1 MTVESGISSVPD
13 MARVWSSETPD
24 KVALIDGG
32 RVVNYAQL
40 NERSN
45 RIANTLVAAG
55 VRPGSHVGFLG
66 KNSAAFFEIW
76 VGANKAGCALAP
88 LNWRGAALEIVEVV
102 HDANVSLIFAGR
114 HFTELAERVRRA
126 PGTRVQVIHEDELEQ
141 WFSRGGS
148 TDPGIAVPDSATALL
163 GYTSGTT
170 AAPKGVPITH
180 GALMNWFRATATE
193 PSVNWNSDDIGLMV
207 MPNFH
212 LAGTLVSLA
221 ALYHGAPLATLSA
234 FEPTAFI
241 YAVAAHRPTVTCL
254 VPTAL
259 QMLLDH
265 KSGQP
270 ADFSSLRRILYAG
283 SPIGQHTLQQALDT
297 FDCDFVQFYGTTET
311 FIITLLRPEQH
322 RLDNPDLLK
331 SCGQPIPGVELR
343 IVDPNGRDLPDGKAG
358 EVLLRSPWM
367 FRGYWNNPDAT
378 ATAII
383 DGWYHTGD
391 AGIRDHNGN
400 LFLVD
405 RLKDMIVSGGENIYS
420 AEVER
425 ALAAHPSVQS
435 VAVVGA
441 PDKKWGERVVAFVV
455 PYPDTP
461 VEVSELVSHCRRPRA
476 ERPKKQLCANSL
488 KESSRG
494 LSVDIQRRPIRRP
507 DDRDHRRRQRDR
519 AMHRPRTRRVGCK
532 RGDRGPQPR
541 QARRRARR
549 DPRGRGAGFRPCR
562 RHSRRSRGK

>member
-1 MTVESGISSVPD
+1 
-13 MARVWSSETPD
+13 MARVWSSKTPG
-24 KVALIDGG
+24 KPALIDGG
-32 RVVNYAQL
+32 HVVTYAQL
-40 NERSN
+40 NDRSN

-88 LNWRGAALEIVEVV
+88 LNWRSAAAELVEVI
-102 HDANVSLIFAGR
+102 HDAKVSLIFAGR
-114 HFTELAERVRRA
+114 DFTELAERVRHA
-126 PGTRVQVIHEDELEQ
+126 TETAVQIIPEDELER
-141 WFSRGGS
+141 WFSRGS
-148 TDPGIAVPDSATALL
+148 SADPGIAVPDSATALL

-180 GALMNWFRATATE
+180 GALMNWFRAAATE
-193 PSVNWNSDDIGLMV
+193 PSVNWDSNDVGLMV

-212 LAGTLVSLA
+212 LAGTLVSLPT
-221 ALYHGAPLATLSA
+221 LYHGASLATLSA
-234 FEPTAFI
+234 FDPAAFI
-241 YAVAAHRPTVTCL
+241 FAVAVHRPTVTCL

-259 QMLLDH
+259 QMLLNH

-270 ADFSSLRRILYAG
+270 IDFSSLRRILYAG

-297 FDCDFVQFYGTTET
+297 FGCDFVQFYGTTET
-311 FIITLLRPEQH
+311 FIIPLPRPEQH
-322 RLDNPDLLK
+322 RLDNLDLLK
-331 SCGQPIPGVELR
+331 SCGQPMPRVELR
-343 IVDPNGRDLPDGKAG
+343 IVDPNGRDRATGEAG
-358 EVLLRSPWM
+358 EVLVRSPWM
-367 FRGYWNNPDAT
+367 FAGYWNKPDAA

-391 AGIRDHNGN
+391 AGIRDQNGN

-441 PDKKWGERVVAFVV
+441 PDEKWGERVVAFVV
-455 PYPDTP
+455 PHADMP
-461 VEVSELVSHCRRPRA
+461 VDVSDLVSHCRGLIA
-476 ERPKKQLCANSL
+476 GYKVPKEIHLADALPQTASGKVQKAALRQQL
-488 KESSRG
+488 RG
-494 LSVDIQRRPIRRP
+494 E
-507 DDRDHRRRQRDR
+507 
-519 AMHRPRTRRVGCK
+519 
-532 RGDRGPQPR
+532 QP
-541 QARRRARR
+541 
-549 DPRGRGAGFRPCR
+549 
-562 RHSRRSRGK
+562 